1 MDDFEVWLTADVLD
15 VHGVLTS
22 MTDFSIISME
32 QSIPSPTTSEAD
44 ALTRLLPT
52 CQRCRRLRRKC
63 DTQLPACRLCQ
74 KGKAECTFF
83 DHALQQTLPRSYVHS
98 LLSRLGRL
106 RAVQTTINGGTLD
119 VNATAPQDDFAH
131 HARNISAT
139 SLESQQQ
146 QDWGTRSNKV
156 SFDKHFVID
165 NANPTC
171 WQFFGS
177 SSAYSLAVEVLVA
190 AQARFGKLTHPENY
204 TGPEFRL
211 NLEIPESLEHHEFR
225 ACPPREEIEM
235 LVNLYTRSSNV
246 INGYSDNAQIS
257 TEIDTYLRHQGS
269 AVKYLTGLE
278 AHRFFRVAMICA
290 IAAANRSRHQPHY
303 ETEAF
308 NYYVEAI
315 QCAEEVTSD
324 ISIDALQSL
333 LLLVLFVFSFPR
345 RGDVWKLLDYACRL
359 SVELNIHCE
368 TGDDYETENSRQRR
382 RSIFWGLYGLER
394 TFGQHLGRPSDLP
407 EEIITAEYPATLTT
421 GPTDPSWT
429 QYMLVSHTY
438 RLIYLRSEIFRVLYM
453 PAVSPDLPRSW
464 YEDRFEDF
472 HAWRNEVAH
481 IVGAPDHVLGMGT
494 MQCEMGFNTSIN
506 FLFQPLLLRAL
517 AATKSPEAI
526 RNQVQSQELVIP
538 RENYDAAVRSIEFYD
553 RIFRAPEGTPQGDYP
568 VTIVSAHYIHQATL
582 TIMAHVLL
590 ELDGR
595 IPLVT
600 FSRDIEPFPKTVD
613 QEGIV
618 HIEVPPIDFSNI
630 YDISDACLNLL
641 NHLANRWTGMVGIL
655 DLYKEMH
662 EKVLPA
668 LASR

>member
-1 MDDFEVWLTADVLD
+1 MDTTNTTAS
-15 VHGVLTS
+15 TN
-22 MTDFSIISME
+22 
-32 QSIPSPTTSEAD
+32 PEAD
-44 ALTRLLPT
+44 LVRLLPT

-98 LLSRLGRL
+98 LLNRLSRL
-106 RAVQTTINGGTLD
+106 RAVQNTIDGGSSNLNEDPIALGNDFTNYDRNGSTASLD
-119 VNATAPQDDFAH
+119 LRQQTWQ
-131 HARNISAT
+131 ARC
-139 SLESQQQ
+139 
-146 QDWGTRSNKV
+146 NKI
-156 SFDKHFVID
+156 SFDKHFVVD
-165 NANPTC
+165 DANPTC

-177 SSAYSLAVEVLVA
+177 SSSYSLAVEVLVA
-190 AQARFGKLTHPENY
+190 AQDRFGKLTHPENY
-204 TGPEFRL
+204 TGPEFKL
-211 NLEIPESLEHHEFR
+211 NLEIPESLEHHDFR
-225 ACPPREEIEM
+225 ACPAKEEVEM
-235 LVNLYTRSSNV
+235 LVNHYTKSTNV
-246 INGYSDNAQIS
+246 INGYSDDAQIG
-257 TEIDTYLRHQGS
+257 TEIDTYLRYQGS

-278 AHRFFRVAMICA
+278 AHQFFRVAMICA
-290 IAAANRSRHQPHY
+290 IAAAIKSRQQPHY
-303 ETEAF
+303 ASEAF
-308 NYYVEAI
+308 DYYLEAL

-368 TGDDYETENSRQRR
+368 TGDEFEDEKSRQRR
-382 RSIFWGLYGLER
+382 RSIFWGLYSLER
-394 TFGQHLGRPSDLP
+394 TFGQHVGRPSDLP
-407 EEIITAEYPATLTT
+407 EEIITAEYPAMLVD
-421 GPTDPSWT
+421 GPVDPSYV
-429 QYMLVSHTY
+429 QFMLISHYY
-438 RLIYLRSEIFRVLYM
+438 RLIYLRSEIFRVLYV
-453 PAVSPDLPRSW
+453 PAAAPDLPRSW

-481 IVGAPDHVLGMGT
+481 IIGAPDHVLGMGT

-517 AATKSPEAI
+517 AATKSQEALH
-526 RNQVQSQELVIP
+526 NQAQTEDLVVP
-538 RENYDAAVRSIEFYD
+538 RESYDAAVRSIEFYD
-553 RIFRAPEGTPQGDYP
+553 RIFRSPEGTPEGDYP

-590 ELDGR
+590 ALDGR
-595 IPLVT
+595 IPVDT
-600 FSRDIEPFPKTVD
+600 FSRDIDQFPKTVD
-613 QEGIV
+613 PDGTV
-618 HIEVPPIDFSNI
+618 HVEVPPIDFSNI

-641 NHLANRWTGMVGIL
+641 NHLANRWKGMVGIL
-655 DLYKEMH
+655 DLYKAMH